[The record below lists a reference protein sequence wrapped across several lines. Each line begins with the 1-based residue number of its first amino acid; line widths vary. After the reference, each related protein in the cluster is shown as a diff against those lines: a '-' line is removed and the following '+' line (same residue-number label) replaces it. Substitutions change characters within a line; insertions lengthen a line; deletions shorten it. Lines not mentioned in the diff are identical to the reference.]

1 MVRRATRKQR
11 GRYTKKRKQ
20 IILVATEGDN
30 KTEKTYLQEIN
41 RIIQDVSIVFA
52 DGNSTDPINM
62 VEDTVRTAD
71 KRGFDTEYGDKAFI
85 VFDADFNKESQIVE
99 ARKLAND
106 NGFQLVISNPC
117 FEVWLLLHF
126 RYSSKGYQSNDEVI
140 NEIKN
145 RWPEYRKNIG
155 SFQGILDRTEM
166 AVDNAKKLEAFHDS
180 VNPKTDAEKRNPST
194 DVYKLIDLIW
204 PTGGD
209 AVDTDI

>member
-117 FEVWLLLHF
+117 FEV
-126 RYSSKGYQSNDEVI
+126 
-140 NEIKN
+140 
-145 RWPEYRKNIG
+145 
-155 SFQGILDRTEM
+155 
-166 AVDNAKKLEAFHDS
+166 
-180 VNPKTDAEKRNPST
+180 
-194 DVYKLIDLIW
+194 
-204 PTGGD
+204 
-209 AVDTDI
+209 